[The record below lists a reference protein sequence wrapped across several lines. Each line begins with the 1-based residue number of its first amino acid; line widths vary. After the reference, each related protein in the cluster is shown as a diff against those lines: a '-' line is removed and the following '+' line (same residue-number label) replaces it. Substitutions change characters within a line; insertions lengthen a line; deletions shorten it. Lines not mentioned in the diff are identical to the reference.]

1 MLIAIFGVK
10 SPAIWPATIAWPSPK
25 ITPINTIAFIMVI
38 SALPALFPLPS
49 IVKDICIGSTIIPI
63 IIPTKPTINVPTN
76 CAMQLIMPAINPKAI
91 NIIINSR
98 ATPLLGNNPV
108 TSVAVAVFT
117 SVLIRELAAVFD
129 TVDATPLIA
138 LIAFQPVLLLDEK
151 GGNTLLRM
159 QQLPSIL

>member
-1 MLIAIFGVK
+1 
-10 SPAIWPATIAWPSPK
+10 
-25 ITPINTIAFIMVI
+25 
-38 SALPALFPLPS
+38 
-49 IVKDICIGSTIIPI
+49 
-63 IIPTKPTINVPTN
+63 
-76 CAMQLIMPAINPKAI
+76 MQLIMPMINPKAI

-108 TSVAVAVFT
+108 TSVAVALFT

-151 GGNTLLRM
+151 RRDYTVKNATTPIDSLITITIPTLSR
-159 QQLPSIL
+159 PTSVSVKYRIVSWNIFTAITATNIVVAKEVILVVL